1 MPHHSAVGNRER
13 GCGDPVGVN
22 RLRDSDDLD
31 CATAREHISAD
42 ADRQLERPEVER
54 LEAHLDGCDDCAHFA
69 DRVTTLTRSVRLRT
83 ASIDVAFVDQVMAR
97 SQPARLGRG
106 GWMRPALAWVGLVI
120 AAQSVAPLVFG
131 EIDGTPTH
139 VARHVGA
146 STLALAIGLLYV
158 AWRPHRAFGLLPFA
172 AALFATMVAGAVF
185 DTIGGNQA
193 AMSELV
199 HLGEL
204 VGLVLVWM
212 IAGSPGW
219 DRVERIGHRGRSL
232 ARP

>member
-1 MPHHSAVGNRER
+1 
-13 GCGDPVGVN
+13 
-22 RLRDSDDLD
+22 
-31 CATAREHISAD
+31 
-42 ADRQLERPEVER
+42 
-54 LEAHLDGCDDCAHFA
+54 
-69 DRVTTLTRSVRLRT
+69 
-83 ASIDVAFVDQVMAR
+83 
-97 SQPARLGRG
+97 
-106 GWMRPALAWVGLVI
+106 MRPALAWVGLVI
-120 AAQSVAPLVFG
+120 TAQSVAPLVFG
-131 EIDGTPTH
+131 ELDGTPTH

-172 AALFATMVAGAVF
+172 TALFATMVAGAVF

-219 DRVERIGHRGRSL
+219 DRVERIGQRGRSL
-232 ARP
+232 VRLSH